1 MDQDGQVMGSEQ
13 DLGAGTIGS
22 SDVVV
27 EADVPGAHGMVEGVI
42 VVSSSSKSV
51 LEGHLGVD
59 VRQYRVKE
67 LAVAEAG
74 FGNEAVL
81 NEVVGTVDFGKLL
94 GVKIIGNEDTIVHD
108 IARIITHS
116 VWSLDNW
123 SYGMIVV
130 GDFNGVKT
138 LEEHKVCVGDR
149 HGMALFGDFME
160 GLGFVDLLASGKK
173 FTRFSSGSKVRC
185 LDKFLDSM
193 VWVDKFGGLEQYNLP
208 HEGRIILLFI
218 C

>member
-74 FGNEAVL
+74 FG
-81 NEVVGTVDFGKLL
+81 
-94 GVKIIGNEDTIVHD
+94 
-108 IARIITHS
+108 
-116 VWSLDNW
+116 
-123 SYGMIVV
+123 